1 MSIESPAS
9 PRLVRDLM
17 TVGVKMCKPD
27 MPIDEVAHLLLQY
40 NLEGLVVLDHDGH
53 AVGVVTQDELVS
65 AYARGDARSLTAG
78 DIMRDD
84 MPTLPPDIPLA
95 AAAQLMQD
103 MGVRIVFLMHNAAGI
118 IYPAAML
125 SYRHLLRHL
134 AAESADELR
143 DLGIAAE
150 REAPL
155 ETFKRRRDAARRQN
169 MRSTQE

>member
-1 MSIESPAS
+1 MSIEVPAS

-17 TVGVKMCKPD
+17 TIGVKACTPSML
-27 MPIDEVAHLLLQY
+27 IGEVARLLLEY
-40 NLEGLVVLDHDGH
+40 DLEGLVVLDHEGH

-65 AYARGDARSLTAG
+65 AYGRADARSLTAA

-84 MPTLPPDIPLA
+84 VPSLPPDIPLT

-103 MGVRIVFLMHNAAGI
+103 MGVRIVFLMHNSAGI
-118 IYPAAML
+118 IYPAAVL

-134 AAESADELR
+134 AAESADDLR
-143 DLGIAAE
+143 DLGVSAE